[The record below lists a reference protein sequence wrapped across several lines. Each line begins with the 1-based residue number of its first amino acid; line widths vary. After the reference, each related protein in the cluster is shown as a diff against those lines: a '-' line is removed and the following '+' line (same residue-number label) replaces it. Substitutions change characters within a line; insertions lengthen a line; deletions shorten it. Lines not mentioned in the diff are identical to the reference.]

1 MPPSRIVLWI
11 ASLGGIA
18 FAVRSVSIGPVP
30 TWIALLSLTA
40 YGALILVGVLVPRY
54 EMFGDVISRGDPE
67 RGGVALTFDDGPHP
81 ETTRRVLELLA
92 ESSAKATF
100 FVLGDKATA
109 HPDVVRD
116 IAQAGHSLGVHGFH
130 HDRLYALRPPSAV
143 ADDIARAQNAVESA
157 CGVRPHW
164 FRPPIGQVS
173 PRTAAG
179 ARRAGVEI
187 VAWSVRSFD
196 GIAGRDPERVA
207 ERVIRRLE
215 PGAIVLLHDAA
226 EHDDFTPAALQA
238 LPRVLTALAAKNLK
252 ALTLEE
258 VLGEDS
264 NHQATSG

>member
-11 ASLGGIA
+11 ASLCGIA
-18 FAVRSVSIGPVP
+18 FAVRSVLIGPVP
-30 TWIALLSLTA
+30 TWIALLSLAA
-40 YGALILVGVLVPRY
+40 YGALVLVGVLVPRY
-54 EMFGDVISRGDPE
+54 EMFGDALSRGDPE
-67 RGGVALTFDDGPHP
+67 CGGVALTFDDGPHP

-100 FVLGDKATA
+100 FVVGEKVAA

-116 IAQAGHSLGVHGFH
+116 IVRAGHSLGVHGFH
-130 HDRLYALRPPSAV
+130 HDRLYALRPPSVV
-143 ADDIARAQNAVESA
+143 AADIARAQDAIENA
-157 CGVRPHW
+157 CGVRPRW

-196 GIAGRDPERVA
+196 GFARRDPERAA
-207 ERVIRRLE
+207 ERVLGGLA

-226 EHDDFTPAALQA
+226 EHDDFRPVSLQI
-238 LPRVLTALAAKNLK
+238 LPRLLAALAAKNLK

-258 VLGEDS
+258 VLGED
-264 NHQATSG
+264 